1 MQHAA
6 RIIAIRVVRCVA
18 VAAHQTLLVPTI
30 RARRRT
36 AAAPLR
42 VLATHRLAAHIIAI
56 RATKCAAVA
65 AHQTQ
70 LVPTIRAR
78 RRVVAAVAH
87 LRVLVTHL
95 RVQAIHRRAV
105 HRAAVSAA
113 VHVAAVVAHRT
124 AVVGA
129 VVDVV
134 SLTLKNY

>member
-30 RARRRT
+30 RARR
-36 AAAPLR
+36 
-42 VLATHRLAAHIIAI
+42 H
-56 RATKCAAVA
+56 
-65 AHQTQ
+65 
-70 LVPTIRAR
+70 
-78 RRVVAAVAH
+78 VVAAVAH
-87 LRVLVTHL
+87 LRVLATHL
-95 RVQAIHRRAV
+95 RVQAIHRRAA

-129 VVDVV
+129 VADVV
-134 SLTLKNY
+134 SLTL